1 MAIQIQTKNMIVIN
15 FKTYPEVTLNNNILK
30 IIADCENVFNQYKV
44 PIIFAVQASDI
55 YKVRQN
61 TSLPVFAQHIDP
73 VEPGKNTGFTTWM
86 AIKENGAIG
95 VILNHSEH
103 RIGMENIKKTLE
115 ICQRENLETLV
126 CVENTS
132 EALEIDKYN
141 PDMIALEDPVL
152 IGGDVSIV
160 KNEAGKIKVQ
170 EFIAQNLKAKCL
182 VGAGVKNQEDIRV
195 SLSIGASGVLLA
207 SGIAKAT
214 NPREILED
222 LCQGFK

>member
-1 MAIQIQTKNMIVIN
+1 MIVIN
-15 FKTYPEVTLNNNILK
+15 FKTYPEVTLSNHILK
-30 IIADCENVFNQYKV
+30 IITDCESVFNQYKV
-44 PIIFAVQASDI
+44 PIVFVVQATDI
-55 YKVRQN
+55 YKVCQN

-73 VEPGKNTGFTTWM
+73 FEPGKNTGFITWM
-86 AIKENGAIG
+86 AIKENGAMG
-95 VILNHSEH
+95 VMINHSEH

-126 CVENTS
+126 CVENAT
-132 EALEIDKYN
+132 EAIEVDKYN

-152 IGGDVSIV
+152 IGGDISII

-170 EFIAQNLKAKCL
+170 EFVAQNLKAKSL

-195 SLSIGASGVLLA
+195 SLEIGASGVLLA

-214 NPREILED
+214 NPGQVLED